1 MPPAKLVA
9 PIRTYEELDGAQG
22 REVFFRP
29 QRYRALDLLPVRGE
43 VLVSPGGVLA
53 VCTVHDVS
61 QNGVAF
67 EWPAGRAALVVGDH
81 LAELTVRFEGYEVYR
96 GEGRVGSVRDVVGA
110 TVVGVSFEGL
120 LLQVDEILHLRSI
133 KLFTDSRASSQATWR
148 SPGHERFK
156 VLVSELQLFMLDA
169 EEQFGRVEETL
180 PWHVLHGDSSLAS
193 PARTALIDQIRAGF
207 ATDVVRI
214 TEEIDAAVRSA
225 PPSHNAAL
233 IDWSRRHLHQFF
245 MQAPSM
251 HRAFQKPF
259 GYPGDYEVMRFIY
272 ERPFEGQ
279 TLFAKAIS
287 LAFDQTRAARAVRH
301 RKDLVKRKMAEMI
314 ESRRCPL
321 RILSIAAGPAQELY
335 ELLQEADD
343 FPETLE
349 IVLFEQD
356 KGALAYAY
364 GRLKPIVD
372 ARWSRQV
379 KLVYLHESIKR
390 LLRDSQLFTPLGPFD
405 LIYSVGMFDY
415 LRPATAVQLART
427 FEGQL
432 APGGAALIA
441 NMVPEN
447 PSRWYME
454 HHLEWNLIY
463 RSHAELL
470 EIGTRAA
477 PHARLQILEEESGV
491 NPFVEIARE

>member
-1 MPPAKLVA
+1 MTPPKLVA
-9 PIRTYEELDGAQG
+9 QIRTYEELEGAQG

-29 QRYRALDLLPVRGE
+29 QRYRVHDLLPLRGE
-43 VLVSPGGVLA
+43 VLLSAGGVLA
-53 VCTVHDVS
+53 VCPLHDVS

-67 EWPAGRAALVVGDH
+67 EWPAGRPPLLVGDH
-81 LAELTVRFEGYEVYR
+81 LADLSVRFDGYENYR
-96 GEGRVGSVRDVVGA
+96 GEGRVGSVRDVGGA

-133 KLFTDSRASSQATWR
+133 KQFSNSRASAQAPWR
-148 SPGHERFK
+148 APGHERFK
-156 VLVSELQLFMLDA
+156 VLVSELQLFMQDA
-169 EEQFGRVEETL
+169 EEQLGRLEENL
-180 PWHVLHGDSSLAS
+180 PWHVLHGDSNPTS
-193 PARTALIDQIRAGF
+193 PARMALIDQIRAGF
-207 ATDVVRI
+207 ATDVVRL

-225 PPSHNAAL
+225 PPAHNAAL

-301 RKDLVKRKMAEMI
+301 RKDLVKRKMRELI
-314 ESRRCPL
+314 ESRRRPL

-335 ELLQEADD
+335 ELLQEGEDL
-343 FPETLE
+343 PEGLE

-364 GRLKPIVD
+364 RRLRPVVD
-372 ARWSRQV
+372 ARWPRQV

-390 LLRDSQLFTPLGPFD
+390 LLRDSQLFTPVGPFD

-427 FEGQL
+427 FEAQL

-463 RSHAELL
+463 RSHADLL

-491 NPFVEIARE
+491 NPFLEIDRE

>member
-1 MPPAKLVA
+1 MAPAKLVA
-9 PIRTYEELDGAQG
+9 PIRTYEELDGAHG

-29 QRYRALDLLPVRGE
+29 QRYRAPDLLPVRGE
-43 VLVSPGGVLA
+43 VLVSLAGV
-53 VCTVHDVS
+53 VTICTLHDVS

-67 EWPAGRAALVVGDH
+67 EWSAGRTPLAIGDH
-81 LAELTVRFEGYEVYR
+81 LAQLSVRFDGYEAYR
-96 GEGRVGSVRDVVGA
+96 GEGRVGSVRDVGGA
-110 TVVGVSFEGL
+110 MVVGVSFEGL

-133 KLFTDSRASSQATWR
+133 KQFSDSRVSAQAPWR
-148 SPGHERFK
+148 APGHERFK
-156 VLVSELQLFMLDA
+156 VLVSELQLFMQDA
-169 EEQFGRVEETL
+169 EEQFGRLEENL
-180 PWHVLHGDSSLAS
+180 PWHVLHGDSHPTS
-193 PARTALIDQIRAGF
+193 PARTALMDQIRAGF
-207 ATDVVRI
+207 ANDVVRM
-214 TEEIDAAVRSA
+214 TEDIDAAVRSA
-225 PPSHNAAL
+225 PPAHSGAL
-233 IDWSRRHLHQFF
+233 IDWSRRHLHRYF

-287 LAFDQTRAARAVRH
+287 LSFDQSRAARAVRH
-301 RKDLVKRKMAEMI
+301 RKDLVKRKMTEVI
-314 ESRRCPL
+314 ESRRRPL

-343 FPETLE
+343 LPEGVE

-427 FEGQL
+427 FEAQL
-432 APGGAALIA
+432 APGGEALIA

-463 RSHAELL
+463 RSHADLL
-470 EIGTRAA
+470 EIGARAS
-477 PHARLQILEEESGV
+477 PQARLQILEEESGV
-491 NPFVEIARE
+491 NPFLEIARE

>member
-1 MPPAKLVA
+1 MPPPKLVTA
-9 PIRTYEELDGAQG
+9 VRTYEELDGAQG

-29 QRYRALDLLPVRGE
+29 QRYRAIDLLPIYGE
-43 VLVSPGGVLA
+43 VLISPRGVPT
-53 VCTVHDVS
+53 VCMVHDVS

-67 EWPAGRAALVVGDH
+67 EWPAGRVALVVGDH
-81 LAELTVRFEGYEVYR
+81 LTDLTVRFDGHEVYR
-96 GEGRVGSVRDVVGA
+96 GEGRVGSVRDVGGA
-110 TVVGVSFEGL
+110 MLVGVSFEGL

-133 KLFTDSRASSQATWR
+133 KQFADNRAASQATWY

-169 EEQFGRVEETL
+169 EEHFGRLEETL
-180 PWHVLHGDSSLAS
+180 PWHVLHGDASPAS
-193 PARTALIDQIRAGF
+193 PARMALIERLRAGF
-207 ATDVVRI
+207 ATDVVRM

-225 PPSHNAAL
+225 PPAHGASL
-233 IDWSRRHLHQFF
+233 IDWSRRHLHRFF

-251 HRAFQKPF
+251 CRAYQKPF

-287 LAFDQTRAARAVRH
+287 LAFDETRAARAVRH
-301 RKDLVKRKMAEMI
+301 RKDLVKRRMREMI
-314 ESRRCPL
+314 ESRRRPL

-335 ELLQEADD
+335 ELLQEAQDL
-343 FPETLE
+343 PEGLE

-364 GRLKPIVD
+364 RRLKPIVD

-405 LIYSVGMFDY
+405 LIYSVGLFDY
-415 LRPATAVQLART
+415 LRPATAVQLSRT
-427 FEGQL
+427 FEAQL
-432 APGGAALIA
+432 APGGEALIA

-463 RSHAELL
+463 RTHADLL
-470 EIGTRAA
+470 EMGARAA
-477 PHARLQILEEESGV
+477 PHAKLQIREEESGI
-491 NPFVEIARE
+491 NPFLEIARE